1 MAFNL
6 FNKLYVSP
14 DYLYDNSQTRI
25 LFSKMRNQAG
35 YLTYDSL
42 NHSGYAGRV
51 LESKESIY
59 LLVGD
64 GEGQYQSIAHYIV
77 DLYNQGVEGRI
88 YADEESWNAIFF
100 TWIRMALPDC
110 TPAIAF
116 RIYNFIKQREQLVY
130 PDNMAYKS
138 FMDSRLKDRAT
149 NKILTQTEFLSAF
162 ATFIDADP
170 VDPAYYEQARLTI
183 KDDLCIEVKLAS
195 YLAGD
200 TTVDNLAV
208 KIQNI
213 TSKLIFK
220 VILDTK
226 DYIRENIMTEHVK
239 AITGI
244 NLSWDN
250 QDWEQTLINKSPEMA
265 FMFNTSEDAMVQ
277 SVNYRKQ
284 NIDKALD
291 WCRWVVDNTD
301 SSGGDLEWW
310 NISAAAKLFVEH
322 ANIFS
327 VDVDSRNVECAAVI
341 DKDID
346 FVGTTFV
353 FQVEDLREKINTF
366 WIEYVYQLAKANNIE
381 GLKQISHR

>member
-35 YLTYDSL
+35 YITYDSL
-42 NHSGYAGRV
+42 NHPGYAGQV

-59 LLVGD
+59 QLVGD

-77 DLYNQGVEGRI
+77 DLYNRGVEGRI

-100 TWIRMALPDC
+100 TWIRIALPDC
-110 TPAIAF
+110 TSDVAF
-116 RIYNFIKQREQLVY
+116 KIYNFVKQREQLVY

-138 FMDSRLKDRAT
+138 FMDSRLKDRGT
-149 NKILTQTEFLSAF
+149 NKILTRDEFLSAI
-162 ATFIDADP
+162 ASFIENDP
-170 VDPAYYEQARLTI
+170 VDVQYYDQARSTV
-183 KDDLCIEVKLAS
+183 KDDLCVEVKLAS

-200 TTVDNLAV
+200 ATIDNLAV

-213 TSKLIFK
+213 TSKLIFN
-220 VILDTK
+220 ILLDAK

-239 AITGI
+239 ELTGI

-250 QDWEQTLINKSPEMA
+250 QNWEQTLIDRSPEMA
-265 FMFNTSEDAMVQ
+265 FMFNTSEEAMVL
-277 SVNYRKQ
+277 SMSYRKQ

-291 WCRWVVDNTD
+291 WCRWIVDNTD
-301 SSGGDLEWW
+301 STGGDIEWW
-310 NISAAAKLFVEH
+310 NISAAAALFVEH
-322 ANIFS
+322 ADIFS
-327 VDVDSRNVECAAVI
+327 PNADSRNAECTAVI
-341 DKDID
+341 DKDIN
-346 FVGTTFV
+346 FIGTTFV
-353 FQVEDLREKINTF
+353 FQVDDLREKVNTF